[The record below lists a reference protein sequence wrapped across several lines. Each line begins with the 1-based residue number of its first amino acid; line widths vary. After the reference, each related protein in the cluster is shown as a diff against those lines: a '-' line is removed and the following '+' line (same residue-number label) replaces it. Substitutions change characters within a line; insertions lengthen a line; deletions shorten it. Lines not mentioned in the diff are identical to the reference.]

1 MRAGLGQRHPWTHI
15 LEGKTMA
22 FGEQGI
28 PTCPALKAKEPLRG
42 QQCLEHSPQICTFW
56 EVLGQNPNCCD

>member
-1 MRAGLGQRHPWTHI
+1 MRPGLGQRHPPI
-15 LEGKTMA
+15 LGGKTMA

-42 QQCLEHSPQICTFW
+42 QQLDPRA
-56 EVLGQNPNCCD
+56 